1 MVMRAPATP
10 GHPALLDEPQGRRAP
25 AARQEAGNAAV
36 QEAMAPVKTS
46 PGPAVASPPYP
57 SSASQAMSGTTR
69 LASPR
74 PISYGVGV
82 PARARDHVTT
92 DELLAVT
99 GSTRDTLYEWVAQKL
114 LDRPRIATDANGHQ
128 FAAWP
133 TETLERVR
141 FIVAS
146 QRQGT
151 KMNDISLLVE
161 ARWPRR

>member
-1 MVMRAPATP
+1 
-10 GHPALLDEPQGRRAP
+10 
-25 AARQEAGNAAV
+25 
-36 QEAMAPVKTS
+36 MAPGETS
-46 PGPAVASPPYP
+46 PGPAVDSPSCPGH
-57 SSASQAMSGTTR
+57 ARRRCRALTR

-82 PARARDHVTT
+82 PAHARDHVTT
-92 DELLAVT
+92 EELLAVT
-99 GSTRDTLYEWVAQKL
+99 GSTRDTLYQWVAQKL
-114 LDRPRIATDANGHQ
+114 LDRPRITTDANGHQ

-133 TETLERVR
+133 SETLERVR

-151 KMNDISLLVE
+151 KMNDISVLVE